1 MFKTYSLCFHQI
13 SFLLQEAASLV
24 AQMIKRLPAV
34 RETRV
39 RSLGREAPLEK
50 EMETHSSMLAWRIP
64 WTEEP
69 GGLPSMGSRRVGH
82 DWATSLSFLSFYK
95 NRGLLGGSV
104 VKNPPATQETQV
116 PSRGWE
122 DPLEEEM
129 ATLSRLL
136 AWETPWTEEPG
147 GLQSMGSQRVG
158 HNWSHWTEQQTRIG
172 PSLLV
177 PAVMASVQKT
187 SREAGRHLLTARMS
201 SAQSGTLSIREGEG
215 SHGASLSVCPG
226 LCGVRTHTK
235 IIYTLAHRGGCLLG
249 VCLWLTPFRL
259 LGSIS
264 SQLLPRVLET
274 EFHLVV
280 CELSLCSG
288 PGWAKLGGAARTETA
303 EQLGKDDR
311 WVTCEFLHPTWHMD
325 ALDSCAGS
333 EVPADEQ

>member
-24 AQMIKRLPAV
+24 AQTIKRLPAV
-34 RETRV
+34 QETRV
-39 RSLGREAPLEK
+39 RSLGWEDPLEK
-50 EMETHSSMLAWRIP
+50 EMATHSSMLAWRIP

-122 DPLEEEM
+122 EPLEEEM

-158 HNWSHWTEQQTRIG
+158 HNWSHWTEQQHKNRPFSPG
-172 PSLLV
+172 PSSDGQRAENL
-177 PAVMASVQKT
+177 QRGWKT
-187 SREAGRHLLTARMS
+187 
-201 SAQSGTLSIREGEG
+201 
-215 SHGASLSVCPG
+215 
-226 LCGVRTHTK
+226 
-235 IIYTLAHRGGCLLG
+235 
-249 VCLWLTPFRL
+249 
-259 LGSIS
+259 
-264 SQLLPRVLET
+264 
-274 EFHLVV
+274 
-280 CELSLCSG
+280 
-288 PGWAKLGGAARTETA
+288 
-303 EQLGKDDR
+303 
-311 WVTCEFLHPTWHMD
+311 
-325 ALDSCAGS
+325 
-333 EVPADEQ
+333 PADCPNALCPVWDPLYQRRRREPRRLSERLPWALRSTDTH